1 MTSLTVV
8 TRRIAWL
15 MLIALVGGATLAWL
29 REREAPSELD
39 PPQWPP
45 LEPDDPRAAVAERE
59 SPDADT
65 SAAWSAPQEDGSCPP
80 GYDVKVNTNSGIFHV
95 PGGRFYE
102 RTRPHRCYAT
112 AEVAVADG
120 YRQSKS

>member
-1 MTSLTVV
+1 MTSLNVV

-15 MLIALVGGATLAWL
+15 MLIAMVGGAALAWL
-29 REREAPSELD
+29 REREASPELA

-45 LEPDDPRAAVAERE
+45 LDPDEPRAAAG
-59 SPDADT
+59 S

-80 GYDVKVNTNSGIFHV
+80 GYEIKVNTNSGIFHV

-102 RTRPHRCYAT
+102 RSTPHRCYAT
-112 AEVAVADG
+112 AEAAVADG